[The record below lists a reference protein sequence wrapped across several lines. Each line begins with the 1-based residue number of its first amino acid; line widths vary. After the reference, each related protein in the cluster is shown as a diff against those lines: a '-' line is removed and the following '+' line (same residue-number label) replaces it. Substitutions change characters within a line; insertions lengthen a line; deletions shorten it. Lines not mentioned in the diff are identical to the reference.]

1 MNTKNPFNKEAGNNK
16 PENLATLILLVGKK
30 ERKVEI
36 NLDVIR
42 QEPSLKGMDNSALT
56 IIALSVAKA
65 IYSVGEKEVKAP
77 KTEAKK

>member
-1 MNTKNPFNKEAGNNK
+1 MNTKNPFNREAGKNK
-16 PENLATLILLVGKK
+16 PENLATLSLVVGKK